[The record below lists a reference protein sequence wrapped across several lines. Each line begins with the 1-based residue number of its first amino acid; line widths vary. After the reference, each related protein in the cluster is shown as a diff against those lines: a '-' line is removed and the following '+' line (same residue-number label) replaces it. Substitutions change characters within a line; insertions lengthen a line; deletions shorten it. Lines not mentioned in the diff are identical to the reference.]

1 MADNLRVYTRRDYVR
16 LAYRANL
23 KWGKEIKKLRKIITR
38 VMDSHKEN
46 ADSELYLDLL
56 CLRTYKVDPMIILYN
71 ELKRDRFWNVE
82 EMDRFKDGYNAA
94 RDEYIKLFHEYS
106 HP

>member
-1 MADNLRVYTRRDYVR
+1 MDGELRTYRRRDYMR
-16 LAYRANL
+16 AAYRTNL

-56 CLRTYKVDPMIILYN
+56 CLRMYKVDPSIMLFD
-71 ELKRDRFWNVE
+71 ELKRDRFWNISE
-82 EMDRFKDGYNAA
+82 LDRFKDGYAA
-94 RDEYIKLFHEYS
+94 VEEYKKLFYEYS
-106 HP
+106 Y

>member
-1 MADNLRVYTRRDYVR
+1 MDGVLRTYRRRDYVR
-16 LAYRANL
+16 AAYQTNL

-46 ADSELYLDLL
+46 ADSDLYLDLL
-56 CLRTYKVDPMIILYN
+56 CLRTYKVDPLIMLYD

-82 EMDRFKDGYNAA
+82 ELDRFKDGYTAA
-94 RDEYIKLFHEYS
+94 VKEYTRLFH
-106 HP
+106 

>member
-1 MADNLRVYTRRDYVR
+1 MDGELRTYSRRAYVR
-16 LAYRANL
+16 AAYRTNL

-38 VMDSHKEN
+38 VMESHKEN

-56 CLRTYKVDPMIILYN
+56 CLRTYKVDPMIMLYE

-82 EMDRFKDGYNAA
+82 ELDRFKDGYTVA
-94 RDEYIKLFHEYS
+94 RNEYINLFHEYS